1 MPYCRACGNRRLFAA
16 SRVPP
21 AAPTANGFASGLL
34 GDFND
39 GGELDIWGNTMLTH
53 PNIGADQYDYAPGF
67 GPWATCDSTIPD
79 LTLSPDCPGKLKQVQ
94 EWRKVA
100 SAREIERY

>member
-39 GGELDIWGNTMLTH
+39 GGELVTITRL
-53 PNIGADQYDYAPGF
+53 GADKSMARAAGGHPAEYFD
-67 GPWATCDSTIPD
+67 TCLVCGSQDVDWS
-79 LTLSPDCPGKLKQVQ
+79 G
-94 EWRKVA
+94 
-100 SAREIERY
+100 